1 MTVVAS
7 YVYRDGARVREA
19 PLTGEGLQLQPGE
32 FVWVGLYEPDEAE
45 MAALVERFRLHPL
58 AVEDALSAH
67 QMPKVEAYDGELFVV
82 ARTAELTDD
91 RITYGETHVFVGPNH
106 IITVRHGSAKSHA
119 ALRRQLEAS
128 PRQLKHGPDFVLHAV
143 LDFVVD
149 GYGPIMD
156 KAEDRALEMERE
168 ALDAFLSRL
177 QIKRLFR
184 LRRQLLKF
192 RRILGPM
199 EDVGSKL
206 ETLDLPCIDPEVRPY
221 FRDLADHARRVNHRA
236 EGLGEALGSVL
247 EVANLLEQQRQG
259 VITRKLA
266 AWAAILAAPT
276 AIAGVYGMNFDN
288 MPELHW
294 RYGYFITLGAIA
306 AVCLGLYMSFKR
318 SKWL

>member
-1 MTVVAS
+1 MRATYRYFPPITVWTGISLLGVAVALAGWGF
-7 YVYRDGARVREA
+7 YVRARVRD
-19 PLTGEGLQLQPGE
+19 GEIG
-32 FVWVGLYEPDEAE
+32 VG
-45 MAALVERFRLHPL
+45 RGRLHPL

-67 QMPKVEAYDGELFVV
+67 QMPKVEAYEDELFVV
-82 ARTAELTDD
+82 ARTAELKDD
-91 RITYGETHVFVGPNH
+91 RITYGETHVFVGANH

-128 PRQLKHGPDFVLHAV
+128 PRQLRHGPDFVLHAI

-236 EGLGEALGSVL
+236 EGLGEALGGERRVSD
-247 EVANLLEQQRQG
+247 
-259 VITRKLA
+259 
-266 AWAAILAAPT
+266 
-276 AIAGVYGMNFDN
+276 AGAD
-288 MPELHW
+288 
-294 RYGYFITLGAIA
+294 RCDGA
-306 AVCLGLYMSFKR
+306 GSG
-318 SKWL
+318 SGG